1 MSTYILLVLLLPI
14 TIATTTSLHQFKYIC
29 SRECFHSIASNLAN
43 FYSKLSNG
51 GCAGNETDYDN
62 YCSENGSTSD
72 LFSRTLEGLVYPALR
87 VHLLPSEIETPLHET
102 FVEIA
107 ALEQLYKVFE
117 RC

>member
-1 MSTYILLVLLLPI
+1 MYLLY
-14 TIATTTSLHQFKYIC
+14 F
-29 SRECFHSIASNLAN
+29 RECFQSIASNLAQ
-43 FYSKLSNG
+43 FYSKLSDG
-51 GCAGNETDYDN
+51 GFDGNEIENDN
-62 YCSENGSTSD
+62 DCSENSSTGD

-87 VHLLPSEIETPLHET
+87 AHLLPSEVETPLHET